1 MDEVLAAVIQ
11 LYQIYIELK
20 TKDCLQ
26 QPAMFCLSNSNI
38 DNLLPDLDTNPSMV
52 Y

>member
-26 QPAMFCLSNSNI
+26 QPAMFCLSN
-38 DNLLPDLDTNPSMV
+38 LLPDLDTNPSM
-52 Y
+52 YGSY